1 MPKRK
6 TPANVQIFVD
16 HLSHG
21 LYMADLDIEEFYPC
35 WVKHHETKEQGFLF
49 MQVEGDR
56 NTAVSVFQDRIEF
69 LDSQVCLMLNNE
81 LTPAKASIMF
91 LVAMLL
97 KEPVVPPSCPCCEEE
112 EVAQ

>member
-1 MPKRK
+1 MPRRK
-6 TPANVQIFVD
+6 TPSNVQIFID

-21 LYMADLDIEEFYPC
+21 LHMADLDIDEFYPC
-35 WVKHHETKEQGFLF
+35 WVKHNETNEQGFLF

-56 NTAVSVFQDRIEF
+56 DTAVTVFQDRIEF
-69 LDSQVCLMLNNE
+69 LDNHVSLLMNNE

-97 KEPVVPPSCPCCEEE
+97 KDPISPPSCPCCEEE
-112 EVAQ
+112 VAQ